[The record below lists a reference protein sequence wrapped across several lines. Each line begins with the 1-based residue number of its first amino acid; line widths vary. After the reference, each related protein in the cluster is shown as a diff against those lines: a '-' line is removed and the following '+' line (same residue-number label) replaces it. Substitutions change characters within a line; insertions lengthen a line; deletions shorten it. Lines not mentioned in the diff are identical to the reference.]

1 MTVEMLHDEMVAAW
15 KHGDMMIKNVL
26 SNAIAQIKKAAIDA
40 GCRDNVSEDFV
51 NAQLLKIKKNIQ
63 EQIDT
68 CPTNRVELLDKY
80 KKEMDIINHYAP
92 SVVTSESEIKNAI
105 MKISGTDKI
114 AKGKRGS
121 IMKAIKTSGVLYDMA
136 IVNKVISTM
145 ME

>member
-1 MTVEMLHDEMVAAW
+1 MTIEMLHNAMTTAL
-15 KHGDMMIKNVL
+15 KHGNMTAKNVF

-40 GCRDNVSEDFV
+40 GCRDNISEDFV
-51 NAQLLKIKKNIQ
+51 NAQLLKIKKTVQ

-68 CPTNRVELLDKY
+68 CPDSRSDLLEKY
-80 KKEMDIINHYAP
+80 EKEMYIIDQYAP
-92 SVVTSESEIKNAI
+92 TVITSESEIKNAI

-114 AKGKRGS
+114 TKNQRGA
-121 IMKAIKTSGVLYDMA
+121 IMKTIKTSGALYNMA

>member
-1 MTVEMLHDEMVAAW
+1 MTIEMLHDEMVAAW
-15 KHGDMMIKNVL
+15 KHGDMTIKNVL

-51 NAQLLKIKKNIQ
+51 NAQLLKIKKSIQ

-68 CPTNRVELLDKY
+68 CPVNRIELLNKY
-80 KKEMDIINHYAP
+80 NEEMDIINHYTP
-92 SVVTSESEIKNAI
+92 NVITSESEIKNVI
-105 MKISGTDKI
+105 IKISGTDKI
-114 AKGKRGS
+114 TKSQRGL
-121 IMKAIKTSGVLYDMA
+121 IMKTIKASSVLYDMA

>member
-1 MTVEMLHDEMVAAW
+1 MTIEMLHNAMTTAL
-15 KHGDMMIKNVL
+15 KHGNMTAKNVF

-40 GCRDNVSEDFV
+40 GCRDNISEDFV
-51 NAQLLKIKKNIQ
+51 NAQLLKIKKTVQ

-68 CPTNRVELLDKY
+68 CPDSRSDLLEKY
-80 KKEMDIINHYAP
+80 EKEMYIIDQYAP
-92 SVVTSESEIKNAI
+92 TVITSESEIKNAI

-114 AKGKRGS
+114 TKNQRGA
-121 IMKAIKTSGVLYDMA
+121 IMKTIKTSGALYDMA

>member
-1 MTVEMLHDEMVAAW
+1 MTIEMLHDEMVAAW
-15 KHGDMMIKNVL
+15 KHGDMAIKNVL

-40 GCRDNVSEDFV
+40 GCRDNVSEDFI
-51 NAQLLKIKKNIQ
+51 NAQLLKIKKNVQ

-68 CPTNRVELLDKY
+68 CPANRTELLSKY
-80 KKEMDIINHYAP
+80 NEEMDIINHYAP
-92 SVVTSESEIKNAI
+92 HVVTSESEIKKAI

-114 AKGKRGS
+114 AKNQRGA
-121 IMKAIKTSGVLYDMA
+121 IMKAIKASGVLYDMA